1 MTAKALD
8 AASVALPRFE
18 LPEIEPD
25 APPADPFAL
34 TSHQRAR
41 RALEFGLGIDEP
53 GFNIFVLGESRSGRM
68 TATLDYLKKSVTG
81 KPAPADWIYVANFKK
96 PHRPRPY
103 RLPAGQGRHLR
114 DRMRILVTE
123 LKEVLKRTLE
133 SAEYV
138 GESRRLSDS
147 IKGPIAAEFE
157 EIRHYALSLGLDIQ
171 ATSQGMMMM
180 IAGQGGQPRS
190 AEDLSAEEREQVRK
204 SMALVEERLQAF
216 RRGAQAAESRL
227 SEALRQSRRD
237 FAVRVAAPLI
247 DAVAGDYPMLSRW
260 FVEMREDVLESLD
273 LFTVEDAG
281 GGPLRDMNGPPEE
294 RYSINLMADRADDR
308 HPEVVLEPLPTYA
321 NLFGSIE
328 YKLVNGALQT
338 NFSMIRPGA
347 LHRANGGI
355 LVLRAEA
362 IVEERDSWTLLK
374 GALRDREIRI
384 DEPHRQGNVPM
395 AQAPK
400 PKPIPLD
407 VKVVIVGAPHWY
419 YNHFANDPDF
429 PTHFKVKADIDSEME
444 ATAGNIRT
452 YAHLVSDAARRI
464 GAECEREAIAYVLAQ
479 SARWS
484 AHREKLSGRFELVD
498 DLLSEAA
505 SIMRHSGRRRLTPED
520 VKAAI
525 HERRRRNS
533 LVEDRV
539 HDSIKRGS
547 ILIDVSGGIV
557 GQVNGLTVRD
567 LGDHAFGLPSRITA
581 RISVGKLGVVNIE
594 RATLMGGP
602 IQQKGV
608 MVLEGFLAGRFA
620 RNFPLSYSA
629 SITFEQNYGG
639 VEGDSASLA
648 ELCAVLS
655 DLADLPARQDIAVT
669 GSVNQ
674 LGQVQ
679 AVGGVHQKI
688 EGFYRACKDRGRLT
702 GNQGVIVP
710 EANEPNLT
718 LRDEV
723 AEAVERGKFRVWSVE
738 TVGEAI
744 ELLTG
749 TPSGADAKEGKYP
762 TKSVYGRVLAR
773 LAQHD
778 KLLTERVVLRG

>member
-1 MTAKALD
+1 MAAKALD
-8 AASVALPRFE
+8 AASVGLPKFE
-18 LPEIEPD
+18 VPPVDET
-25 APPADPFAL
+25 AAPADPFAL
-34 TSHQRAR
+34 SSHQRAR
-41 RALEFGLGIDEP
+41 RALEFGLDIDEP

-68 TATLDYLKKSVTG
+68 TATLDYLKKWIAD
-81 KPAPADWIYVANFKK
+81 KPAPPDWIYVANFQK

-103 RLPAGQGRHLR
+103 RLPAGQGRILR
-114 DRMRILVTE
+114 DRMRTLVTE

-157 EIRHYALSLGLDIQ
+157 EVRRYAQGLGLDIQ

-190 AEDLSAEEREQVRK
+190 AEDLSGEEREQVRK
-204 SMALVEERLQAF
+204 NMALVEERLQAF
-216 RRGAQAAESRL
+216 RHGAQSAEGRL
-227 SEALRQSRRD
+227 SDALRASRRD
-237 FAVRVAAPLI
+237 FADRVAAPLI
-247 DAVAGDYPMLSRW
+247 DAVAADYPALSRW

-273 LFTVEDAG
+273 AITTEDG
-281 GGPLRDMNGPPEE
+281 SLMRDMNGPPEE
-294 RYSINLMADRADDR
+294 RYSINLMADHADDR
-308 HPEVVLEPLPTYA
+308 HPDVVLEPLPTYA
-321 NLFGSIE
+321 NLLGSIE

-362 IVEERDSWTLLK
+362 IVDERDAWTLLK

-429 PTHFKVKADIDSEME
+429 PVHFKVKADIDSEME
-444 ATAGNIRT
+444 ATAENVAT
-452 YAHLVSDAARRI
+452 VAHLVRDAARRI
-464 GAECEREAIAYVLAQ
+464 GADCETNAIAYVLGQ
-479 SARWS
+479 SARWA
-484 AHREKLSGRFELVD
+484 AHREKLSGRFELID

-505 SIMRHSGRRRLTPED
+505 ALMKQAGQRRITAEHVR
-520 VKAAI
+520 AAI
-525 HERRRRNS
+525 AERRRRNS

-539 HDSIKRGS
+539 HDSIRRGH
-547 ILIDVSGGIV
+547 ILIDVSGTIV

-581 RISVGKLGVVNIE
+581 RTSVGKLGVVNIE

-608 MVLEGFLAGRFA
+608 MVLEGFIAGRFA
-620 RNFPLSYSA
+620 RSFPLSFSA

-655 DLADLPARQDIAVT
+655 DLAELPVRQDIGVT
-669 GSVNQ
+669 GSINQ

-688 EGFYRACKDRGRLT
+688 EGFYRACKDRGPLT
-702 GNQGVIVP
+702 GSQGVIVP
-710 EANEPNLT
+710 AGNELNVT

-723 AEAVERGKFRVWSVE
+723 RDAVAEGKFHIWSVRK
-738 TVGEAI
+738 VGEAI
-744 ELLTG
+744 ELLTSV
-749 TPSGADAKEGKYP
+749 PSGADAKDGKYP
-762 TKSVYGRVLAR
+762 TKSVYGRVLAK
-773 LAQHD
+773 LAEHD
-778 KLLTERVVLRG
+778 RILTERVVLRG

>member
-1 MTAKALD
+1 MAAKALD
-8 AASVALPRFE
+8 PASVGLPKFE
-18 LPEIEPD
+18 VPPVDET
-25 APPADPFAL
+25 AAPADPFAL
-34 TSHQRAR
+34 SSHQRAR
-41 RALEFGLGIDEP
+41 RALEFGLEIDEP

-68 TATLDYLKKSVTG
+68 TATLDYLKNWIAD
-81 KPAPADWIYVANFKK
+81 KPAPPDWIYVANFKK

-103 RLPAGQGRHLR
+103 RLPAGQGRLLR
-114 DRMRILVTE
+114 DRMRTLVTE
-123 LKEVLKRTLE
+123 LKDVLKRTLE

-157 EIRHYALSLGLDIQ
+157 EIRRYALGLGLDIQ

-190 AEDLSAEEREQVRK
+190 AEDLSDEEREQVRK
-204 SMALVEERLQAF
+204 NMALVEERLQAF
-216 RRGAQAAESRL
+216 RRGAQAAEARL
-227 SEALRQSRRD
+227 SDALRAARRD
-237 FAVRVAAPLI
+237 FADRVAAPLI
-247 DAVAGDYPMLSRW
+247 DAVAADYPVLSRW
-260 FVEMREDVLESLD
+260 FVELREDVLDSLD
-273 LFTVEDAG
+273 AIATEDG
-281 GGPLRDMNGPPEE
+281 GAVRDMNGPPEE
-294 RYSINLMADRADDR
+294 RYSINLMADHADDR

-321 NLFGSIE
+321 NLLGSIE
-328 YKLVNGALQT
+328 YKLFNGALQT

-362 IVEERDSWTLLK
+362 VVDERDAWTLLK

-407 VKVVIVGAPHWY
+407 VKVVIVGAAHWY

-429 PTHFKVKADIDSEME
+429 PVHFKVKADIDSEMD
-444 ATAGNIRT
+444 ATDENVAT
-452 YAHLVSDAARRI
+452 FAHLVRDSARRI
-464 GAECEREAIAYVLAQ
+464 GADCQTDAIAYVLGQ
-479 SARWS
+479 SARWA
-484 AHREKLSGRFELVD
+484 AHREKLSGRFELID

-505 SIMRHSGRRRLTPED
+505 ALMKQAGNRRLTAEH
-520 VKAAI
+520 VRAAI
-525 HERRRRNS
+525 AERRRRNS

-539 HDSIKRGS
+539 HDSIRRGH
-547 ILIDVSGGIV
+547 ILIDVGGTIV

-581 RISVGKLGVVNIE
+581 RTSVGKLGVVNIE

-608 MVLEGFLAGRFA
+608 MVLEGFIAGRFA
-620 RNFPLSYSA
+620 RSFPLSYSA

-655 DLADLPARQDIAVT
+655 DLGDLPVRQDIAVT

-688 EGFYRACKDRGRLT
+688 EGFYRACKDRGPLT
-702 GNQGVIVP
+702 GSQGVIVP
-710 EANEPNLT
+710 AANELNVT

-723 AEAVERGKFRVWSVE
+723 RDAVAEKKFHIWSVGQ
-738 TVGEAI
+738 VGEAI

-749 TPSGADAKEGKYP
+749 IASGADAKDGKYP
-762 TKSVYGRVLAR
+762 SKSVYGRVLAK
-773 LAQHD
+773 LAEHD
-778 KLLTERVVLRG
+778 RILTERMVLRG

>member
-1 MTAKALD
+1 MAAKPLD
-8 AASVALPRFE
+8 AASVG
-18 LPEIEPD
+18 LPEFEVPPLD
-25 APPADPFAL
+25 RTAAPADPFAL
-34 TSHQRAR
+34 SSHQRAR
-41 RALEFGLGIDEP
+41 RALEFGLRIDEP

-68 TATLDYLKKSVTG
+68 TATLDYLTKWIAD
-81 KPAPADWIYVANFKK
+81 KPAPPDWIYVANFNK

-103 RLPAGQGRHLR
+103 RLPAGQGRVLR
-114 DRMRILVTE
+114 DRMRTLVTE

-157 EIRHYALSLGLDIQ
+157 EIRRYALGLGLDIQ

-180 IAGQGGQPRS
+180 IAGQGGQPGS
-190 AEDLSAEEREQVRK
+190 AENLSEEEREQVK
-204 SMALVEERLQAF
+204 KNMAEIEERLQAF
-216 RRGAQAAESRL
+216 RRGAQAAEARL
-227 SEALRQSRRD
+227 SDALRAARRD
-237 FAVRVAAPLI
+237 FADRVAAPLI
-247 DAVAGDYPMLSRW
+247 DAVATDYPTLSRW
-260 FVEMREDVLESLD
+260 FVELREDVLESLD
-273 LFTVEDAG
+273 AIATEDG
-281 GGPLRDMNGPPEE
+281 GMMRDMNGPPEE
-294 RYSINLMADRADDR
+294 RYSINVMADHADDR

-321 NLFGSIE
+321 NLLGSIE

-362 IVEERDSWTLLK
+362 IVEERDAWTLLK
-374 GALRDREIRI
+374 GALRDGEIRI

-395 AQAPK
+395 SQAPK

-429 PTHFKVKADIDSEME
+429 PVHFKVKADIDSEMD
-444 ATAGNIRT
+444 ATGENVAT
-452 YAHLVSDAARRI
+452 VAHLVRDAAQRI
-464 GAECEREAIAYVLAQ
+464 GAECETDAIAYVLGQ
-479 SARWS
+479 SARWA
-484 AHREKLSGRFELVD
+484 AHRQKLSGRFELID

-505 SIMRHSGRRRLTPED
+505 TLMRQAGRRHITEEHVR
-520 VKAAI
+520 AAVA
-525 HERRRRNS
+525 ERRRRNS
-533 LVEDRV
+533 LAEDRV
-539 HDSIKRGS
+539 HDSIRRGS
-547 ILIDVSGGIV
+547 ILIDVGGTIV

-567 LGDHAFGLPSRITA
+567 LGDHPFGLPSRITA
-581 RISVGKLGVVNIE
+581 RTSVGKLGVVNIE

-608 MVLEGFLAGRFA
+608 MVLEGFIAGRFA
-620 RNFPLSYSA
+620 RRFPLSFSA

-655 DLADLPARQDIAVT
+655 DLAELPVRQDVAIT

-679 AVGGVHQKI
+679 AVGGVHHKI
-688 EGFYRACKDRGRLT
+688 EGFYRACKDRGPLT
-702 GNQGVIVP
+702 GAQGVIVP
-710 EANEPNLT
+710 EANELNVT

-723 AEAVERGKFRVWSVE
+723 RDAIAERQFHIWSVE
-738 TVGEAI
+738 HVGEAM

-749 TPSGADAKEGKYP
+749 VPSGADAKDGKYP
-762 TKSVYGRVLAR
+762 AKSVYGRVLAK
-773 LAQHD
+773 LAEHD
-778 KLLTERVVLRG
+778 RLLTERVVLRG

>member
-1 MTAKALD
+1 MAAKVLD
-8 AASVALPRFE
+8 AASVGLPSFE
-18 LPEIEPD
+18 VPAVD
-25 APPADPFAL
+25 DTAAPADPFDL
-34 TSHQRAR
+34 SSHQRAR

-53 GFNIFVLGESRSGRM
+53 GFHIFVLGESRSGRM
-68 TATLDYLKKSVTG
+68 TATLDYLKKWLAK
-81 KPAPADWIYVANFKK
+81 KPAPPDWIYVANFKK

-103 RLPAGQGRHLR
+103 RLPAGQGRVLR
-114 DRMRILVTE
+114 DRMRTLVTE
-123 LKEVLKRTLE
+123 LKDGLKRTLE
-133 SAEYV
+133 SAEYL
-138 GESRRLSDS
+138 GESRKLSDS
-147 IKGPIAAEFE
+147 IKGPIAAEFD
-157 EIRHYALSLGLDIQ
+157 EIRRFALGLGLELQ

-190 AEDLSAEEREQVRK
+190 AEELSEEEREQVRK
-204 SMALVEERLQAF
+204 NMAQVEERLQAF
-216 RRGAQAAESRL
+216 RHGAQGAEARL

-237 FAVRVAAPLI
+237 FADRIAGPLI
-247 DAVAGDYPMLSRW
+247 DAVASDYPTLSRW
-260 FVEMREDVLESLD
+260 FVELREDVLESLD
-273 LFTVEDAG
+273 GIVAEDGAG
-281 GGPLRDMNGPPEE
+281 LIRDMNGPAEE
-294 RYSINLMADRADDR
+294 RYSINLMADHGDDT

-321 NLFGSIE
+321 NLLGSIE
-328 YKLVNGALQT
+328 YKLINGGLQT

-362 IVEERDSWTLLK
+362 VADERDAWTLLK
-374 GALRDREIRI
+374 GALRDGEIRI

-419 YNHFANDPDF
+419 YNHFAPDPDF

-444 ATAGNIRT
+444 ATAENVAT
-452 YAHLVSDAARRI
+452 FAQLVRDAAQRLGATCSTDAI
-464 GAECEREAIAYVLAQ
+464 GYVLGQ
-479 SARWS
+479 SSRWA
-484 AHREKLSGRFELVD
+484 AHRQKLSGRFELID
-498 DLLSEAA
+498 DLLSEA
-505 SIMRHSGRRRLTPED
+505 STLMRQAHDSCLTAEH
-520 VKAAI
+520 VRAAI
-525 HERRRRNS
+525 AERRRRNS

-547 ILIDVSGGIV
+547 ILIDVSGNIV

-581 RISVGKLGVVNIE
+581 RTSVGRLGVVNIE

-620 RNFPLSYSA
+620 RSFPLSFSA

-648 ELCAVLS
+648 EVCAVLS
-655 DLADLPARQDIAVT
+655 DLAELPARQDIAVT
-669 GSVNQ
+669 GSINQ

-688 EGFYRACKDRGRLT
+688 EGFYRACKDRGPLT
-702 GNQGVIVP
+702 GAQGVIVP
-710 EANEPNLT
+710 AANELNIT

-723 AEAVERGKFRVWSVE
+723 RDAVAEGRFHVWSVGR
-738 TVGEAI
+738 VGDAA

-749 TPSGADAKEGKYP
+749 VPSGADAKDGKYP
-762 TKSVYGRVLAR
+762 TRSVYGRVLAK
-773 LAQHD
+773 LAEHD
-778 KLLTERVVLRG
+778 RILTERMVLRG

>member
-1 MTAKALD
+1 MAAKALD
-8 AASVALPRFE
+8 AASVGLPKFE
-18 LPEIEPD
+18 VPPVDET
-25 APPADPFAL
+25 AAPADPFAL
-34 TSHQRAR
+34 SSHQRAR
-41 RALEFGLGIDEP
+41 RALEFGLDIDEP

-68 TATLDYLKKSVTG
+68 TATLDYLKKWIAD
-81 KPAPADWIYVANFKK
+81 KPAPPDWIYVANFQK

-103 RLPAGQGRHLR
+103 RLPAGQGRILR
-114 DRMRILVTE
+114 DRMRTLVTE
-123 LKEVLKRTLE
+123 LKEILKRTLE

-157 EIRHYALSLGLDIQ
+157 EIRRYAQGLGLDIQ

-190 AEDLSAEEREQVRK
+190 AEDLSGEERDQVRK
-204 SMALVEERLQAF
+204 NMALVEERLQAF
-216 RRGAQAAESRL
+216 RRGAQAAEGRL
-227 SEALRQSRRD
+227 SDALRASRRD
-237 FAVRVAAPLI
+237 FADRVAAPLI
-247 DAVAGDYPMLSRW
+247 DAVAADYPMLSRW

-273 LFTVEDAG
+273 AITAEDG
-281 GGPLRDMNGPPEE
+281 SLMRDLNGPPEE
-294 RYSINLMADRADDR
+294 RYSINLMADHADDR
-308 HPEVVLEPLPTYA
+308 HPDVVLEPLPTYA
-321 NLFGSIE
+321 NLLGSIE
-328 YKLVNGALQT
+328 YKLINGALQT

-362 IVEERDSWTLLK
+362 IVDERDAWTLLK
-374 GALRDREIRI
+374 GALRDGEIRI

-429 PTHFKVKADIDSEME
+429 PVHFKVKADIDSEME
-444 ATAGNIRT
+444 ATAENVGT
-452 YAHLVSDAARRI
+452 VAHLVRDAARRI
-464 GAECEREAIAYVLAQ
+464 GADCETNAIAYVLGQ
-479 SARWS
+479 SARWA
-484 AHREKLSGRFELVD
+484 AHREKLSGRFELID

-505 SIMRHSGRRRLTPED
+505 ALMKQAGEDCLTAEH
-520 VKAAI
+520 VRAAI
-525 HERRRRNS
+525 AERRRRNS

-539 HDSIKRGS
+539 HDSIRRGH
-547 ILIDVSGGIV
+547 ILIDVSGTIV

-581 RISVGKLGVVNIE
+581 RTSVGKLGVVNIE

-608 MVLEGFLAGRFA
+608 MVLEGFIAGRFA
-620 RNFPLSYSA
+620 RSFPLSFSA

-655 DLADLPARQDIAVT
+655 DLAELPVRQDIGVT

-688 EGFYRACKDRGRLT
+688 EGFYRACKDRGPLT
-702 GNQGVIVP
+702 GSQGVIVP
-710 EANEPNLT
+710 AANELNVT

-723 AEAVERGKFRVWSVE
+723 RDAVAEGKFHIWSVGN
-738 TVGEAI
+738 VGEAI

-749 TPSGADAKEGKYP
+749 VPSGADAKDGKYP
-762 TKSVYGRVLAR
+762 TKSVYGRVLAK
-773 LAQHD
+773 LAEHD
-778 KLLTERVVLRG
+778 RILTERMVLRG